1 MSSLT
6 NLRNPLL
13 QVAVVAGVGFGH
25 PISSRQAR
33 FIVLWL
39 GQERPCSDA
48 RLWAG
53 AVINDS
59 EHMSLYFCPV
69 QPVLLFNRF
78 LSYKESRDG
87 TL

>member
-1 MSSLT
+1 M
-6 NLRNPLL
+6 
-13 QVAVVAGVGFGH
+13 VAGVGFGH

-33 FIVLWL
+33 LVGDGL
-39 GQERPCSDA
+39 GQEQPCSDA
-48 RLWAG
+48 GLWAG

-59 EHMSLYFCPV
+59 EHMSLYFCPA
-69 QPVLLFNRF
+69 QPVPLFNRF